1 MSKDDLEI
9 EIIINHLGLNENPI
23 PYFVKRSKSLNN
35 KILLLLTRK
44 ISPTNLKFSH
54 LNLYETKSLN
64 FTQIQG
70 LFSIIENKKSNET
83 ASGLIKEK

>member
-1 MSKDDLEI
+1 M
-9 EIIINHLGLNENPI
+9 
-23 PYFVKRSKSLNN
+23 
-35 KILLLLTRK
+35 LTQK

-70 LFSIIENKKSNET
+70 LFSLIDNKRSNQN